1 MAEFLSRRWTRQPQY
16 PASVDAQL
24 ANNQGLVY
32 LSWRDSLIA
41 RGDQRRIFS
50 RVGTTGLAGG
60 LGGIGPTFTAS
71 GANRFSAPATGSF
84 LASDPFTIEVLC
96 AITATP
102 SLGGFAGLAGVVNR
116 RTRGLISFG
125 GLNNRNI
132 YFWGRSADLDS
143 GVEWSLGGQLQHVM
157 VTSDGVGLPMIFYRD
172 GVQIASGTTP
182 SLLDSVDPTYTI
194 GDMAQG
200 WNATPTGTIF
210 KSAYYRKALSP
221 GEIRQLTSNPWQ
233 IFQSRRAL
241 VYAVPEVVPP
251 ADIPALRFPQTD
263 LPRDQR
269 GGADAFDNGLG
280 GELLTLDYFGF
291 AAPSGAISA
300 TSTSTLEAIAG
311 AVTGTVA
318 SAGINATTSVT
329 LDAVAGSAAAA
340 VRVAA
345 TTAATLGAV
354 VGAVTGTV
362 RVAATSSAALGEVAG
377 SATATVLATAT
388 SSATLATVTG
398 AVTAVVGNTISA
410 TTSAT
415 LEGLA
420 GSATAAVRVAA
431 STTGTLA
438 TITGSATGAVRIA
451 AGTTATLDTVAGSV
465 TGVVAN
471 QVFATT
477 TAVLAGV
484 AGAVTATA
492 RIEATSAATLQALEG
507 NAAAAVLGLATSTAT
522 LAGVTGSASI
532 FGGVIRVLSSAATL
546 AEVVGAAS
554 AITIEIGDQAPS
566 RARIGRKTL
575 AQSARIGGKSLARPA
590 RIGSEVLRGK
600 NTTTR
605 H

>member
-1 MAEFLSRRWTRQPQY
+1 MPIGTSRGFTVSAGALQVQWWSDNNIYFDLSNSGVRLSPTQTESGDNTLASTWDGTTKKLFLNGVELASGIDADALFGNPQYAFLSGISGYYWAAFARCLVLDEIIQFGREPYAILADRR
-16 PASVDAQL
+16 
-24 ANNQGLVY
+24 
-32 LSWRDSLIA
+32 
-41 RGDQRRIFS
+41 QRRIYF
-50 RVGTTGLAGG
+50 VDA
-60 LGGIGPTFTAS
+60 PAATFT
-71 GANRFSAPATGSF
+71 P
-84 LASDPFTIEVLC
+84 P
-96 AITATP
+96 
-102 SLGGFAGLAGVVNR
+102 
-116 RTRGLISFG
+116 
-125 GLNNRNI
+125 
-132 YFWGRSADLDS
+132 LD
-143 GVEWSLGGQLQHVM
+143 W
-157 VTSDGVGLPMIFYRD
+157 
-172 GVQIASGTTP
+172 
-182 SLLDSVDPTYTI
+182 
-194 GDMAQG
+194 
-200 WNATPTGTIF
+200 
-210 KSAYYRKALSP
+210 
-221 GEIRQLTSNPWQ
+221 
-233 IFQSRRAL
+233 
-241 VYAVPEVVPP
+241 
-251 ADIPALRFPQTD
+251 PQTD

-354 VGAVTGTV
+354 VG
-362 RVAATSSAALGEVAG
+362 

-438 TITGSATGAVRIA
+438 TITGSATGALRIA

-471 QVFATT
+471 QVSATT

-554 AITIEIGDQAPS
+554 AVTIEIGDQAPS

-575 AQSARIGGKSLARPA
+575 AQSARIG
-590 RIGSEVLRGK
+590 SEVLRGK